1 MKMKIKNQ
9 KKKEKY
15 DEVESS
21 GNDVAYI
28 SLFFLIYMG
37 FKEKIENH
45 RKRYT
50 KKKKITKLNFGRN

>member
-37 FKEKIENH
+37 FKERIENH

-50 KKKKITKLNFGRN
+50 KKKKK

>member
-1 MKMKIKNQ
+1 MKIKNQ

-28 SLFFLIYMG
+28 SFLIYMG
-37 FKEKIENH
+37 FKERIENH

-50 KKKKITKLNFGRN
+50 KKNN

>member
-1 MKMKIKNQ
+1 MKIKNQ

-28 SLFFLIYMG
+28 SLFF
-37 FKEKIENH
+37 
-45 RKRYT
+45 
-50 KKKKITKLNFGRN
+50 